1 MRVRYCFQPAGVV
14 VYQGHCRSV
23 DMDIHLNVLLLF
35 SPLIFFV
42 GCVLV
47 VAAEQ
52 WWQGRGR
59 LKR

>member
-1 MRVRYCFQPAGVV
+1 
-14 VYQGHCRSV
+14 
-23 DMDIHLNVLLLF
+23 MDIHLNVLLLF